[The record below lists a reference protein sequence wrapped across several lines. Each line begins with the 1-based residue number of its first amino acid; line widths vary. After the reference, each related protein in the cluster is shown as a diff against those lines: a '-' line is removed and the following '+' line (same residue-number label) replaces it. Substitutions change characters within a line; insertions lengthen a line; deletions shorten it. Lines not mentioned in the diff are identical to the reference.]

1 MKRIFVTLLS
11 VCLLFGCSE
20 RTQNT
25 TSLDNPPQ
33 IRSAVAA
40 PVSAPLAD
48 RGAQVVQQLIANYR
62 NTAINCGAASAP
74 AFLCSG
80 VILRTTT
87 VSSAFDPWDHSPFS
101 RLTDAV
107 SFSYLRKDSK
117 FGRAPWGVANGY
129 ILYPMLQTPEGKIR
143 PQVIC
148 FFPLDGAT
156 FYRNAAKQYGC
167 RDSIVTHPYPNVSRP
182 CRELGITTAEQ
193 WLARFRDPAGR
204 ARPNAYACS
213 FMVSDGLNAE
223 ATTAFNQALRVRSAL
238 IPDYA
243 FQEHNELRIKA
254 WPERQPAPLPIMAFF
269 YLEGGLANARIDQ
282 RKYFDRTQGQVVP
295 IIKLT
300 LPPTRQQDAT
310 FQYLQSDQVVT
321 PVTPEKPNPTVQKA
335 YLSNGEYHLRL
346 ADIYT
351 DTHVKVD
358 VPQYLGMAATDT
370 LMVRWIGRARYNS
383 EILTVGTPGK
393 KTLSIPRIE
402 VVDNI
407 GRSVAVGYTVR
418 TSPAATPVESKR
430 LTLHIDP
437 QALNLPPPAYSAG
450 KVTLNFRGTT
460 GYTSQVRWT
469 GVVER
474 DTPTQPVTTGQP
486 QTFTIS
492 PSWISENRSKTVL
505 INYSVWRTGT
515 VGQKM
520 FSQVLRVPIP

>member
-1 MKRIFVTLLS
+1 MKRLFVTLLGI
-11 VCLLFGCSE
+11 CLLSGCSE
-20 RTQNT
+20 RPQNT
-25 TSLDNPPQ
+25 APPESQ
-33 IRSAVAA
+33 SQTRTAAA
-40 PVSAPLAD
+40 PLLQAPLSEP
-48 RGAQVVQQLIANYR
+48 GAQIAQQLTANY
-62 NTAINCGAASAP
+62 NNQAINCGAASAP

-87 VSSAFDPWDHSPFS
+87 VSDEFDPWDHSAFS
-101 RLTDAV
+101 KLTNAV
-107 SFSYLRKDSK
+107 SFAYLRADSK

-129 ILYPMLQTPEGKIR
+129 ILYPILQTPEGKIR

-156 FYRNAAKQYGC
+156 FYRNAAKQFGC
-167 RDSIVTHPYPNVSRP
+167 RDSIVTFPYPNVSRP
-182 CRELGITTAEQ
+182 CREQGITTAEQ
-193 WLARFRDPAGR
+193 WLTHFRDPAGK

-213 FMVSDGLNAE
+213 FMVNDDLNTE

-238 IPDYA
+238 IPDDA
-243 FQEHNELRIKA
+243 FREHNELRIEA
-254 WPERQPAPLPIMAFF
+254 WPEFQPAPLPIMAFF
-269 YLEGGLANARIDQ
+269 YLEGGLANAQTDQ
-282 RKYFDRTQGQVVP
+282 RKYFDRTGGQIVP

-300 LPPTRQQDAT
+300 LPPTLQQNAT
-310 FQYLQSDQVVT
+310 FQYFEVDQVVT

-351 DTHVKVD
+351 DTHVNVD
-358 VPQYLGMAATDT
+358 VPQYSGMAATDT

-383 EILTVGTPGK
+383 EIMTVGTPGV

-407 GRSVAVGYTVR
+407 GRSVAVGYTVK
-418 TSPAATPVESKR
+418 TSPTATPVESQR

-437 QALNLPPPAYSAG
+437 QALNLPPPTYSAG
-450 KVTLNFRGTT
+450 KVTLDFGGTT

-469 GVVER
+469 GIVER
-474 DTPTQPVTTGQP
+474 DTPTQPVTTGQQ
-486 QTFTIS
+486 QTFTIN

-505 INYSVWRTGT
+505 INYSVWKTGT

-520 FSQVLRVPIP
+520 FSQVLRAPIP